1 MDRIRPQIVKTQDS
15 PQTEDLQPNLVL
27 PQENSDDH
35 PLMRRYAR
43 ISEQALKNTPTD
55 QQNDLSEDVH
65 DKVG

>member
-1 MDRIRPQIVKTQDS
+1 
-15 PQTEDLQPNLVL
+15 LQPNLVL

>member
-1 MDRIRPQIVKTQDS
+1 MDRIELQIVKKQE
-15 PQTEDLQPNLVL
+15 PPAQEELQPNLVL

-35 PLMRRYAR
+35 PLMKKYAK
-43 ISEQALKNTPTD
+43 ISEQALKNTPPD

>member
-1 MDRIRPQIVKTQDS
+1 MDRTRPQIVKTQDS
-15 PQTEDLQPNLVL
+15 PGPEDLQPNLVL

-43 ISEQALKNTPTD
+43 FSEQALKNTPTD